1 MTRSTLRKLV
11 QRERIL
17 VLDGAWGTELARR
30 GLPAGD
36 APERWNLTNAARVA
50 EVPGAYCDAGAHVVL
65 TNTFGGSRCKL
76 AKVGLADSV
85 MEVNRYGARI
95 SKDAVRDR
103 ALVFAS
109 VGPTGDF
116 IEPLGALTVAEAE
129 AVFAEQIDAL
139 LSGGAD
145 AILVE
150 TMTDLQETLCAV
162 RAARRVRAD
171 VPVVASLTFDKGA
184 RGYATMMG
192 ITPAHAAEQLAAAD
206 VDVVGTNCGNGIE
219 NMIEIVRDLRAHCAL
234 PLWAR
239 PNAGLPHLVN
249 GATVFPD
256 SPAAMAAKVPALR
269 AAGASMIGGCCG
281 TTPAHIRAI
290 ADVLRA

>member
-1 MTRSTLRKLV
+1 MTRTALQRLL
-11 QRERIL
+11 QRERLL
-17 VLDGAWGTELARR
+17 VLDGAWGTELTRR
-30 GLPAGD
+30 GLPAGE

-50 EVPGAYCDAGAHVVL
+50 EVPGAYCDAGAQVVL

-76 AKVGLADSV
+76 EKVGLADRV
-85 MEVNRYGARI
+85 AEVNRCGAQI
-95 SKDAVRDR
+95 SKNAVRDR

-116 IEPLGALTVAEAE
+116 IEPLGTLTVTAAEDM
-129 AVFAEQIDAL
+129 FAEQIDAL
-139 LSGGAD
+139 LAGGAD
-145 AILVE
+145 AIVVE

-162 RAARRVRAD
+162 RAARRVQAD

-192 ITPAHAAEQLAAAD
+192 VTPATAAEQLAAAD
-206 VDVVGTNCGNGIE
+206 VDVIGTNCGNGIE
-219 NMIEIVRDLRAHCAL
+219 TMIAIVHELRAHCTL

-239 PNAGLPHLVN
+239 PNAGVPQLVD
-249 GATVFPD
+249 GTTVFPD
-256 SPAAMAAKVPALR
+256 SPAAMAGKIAALR
-269 AAGASMIGGCCG
+269 DAGASMIGGCCG

-290 ADVLRA
+290 ADALRA